1 MYGDNIFESSDYS
14 KLSKSHKTK
23 TDKKFKF
30 IDISYP
36 QIKKYIN
43 NNEIL
48 LSKYNTWIKLNK
60 VGEIAVCTNDNKYAG
75 HAIVG
80 TIDKSKGVIGSLFV
94 DYNYRGRGLS
104 NKLLEDAINKYG
116 GIELGVYA
124 DNAIAIKLYENHGFV
139 KIREYYYENELVYVM
154 RLKEY
159 TNTL

>member
-30 IDISYP
+30 IDFSSP
-36 QIKKYIN
+36 QILKYIN
-43 NNEIL
+43 KNKKL
-48 LSKYNTWIKLNK
+48 LNKYNDWINRNK
-60 VGEIAVCTNDNKYAG
+60 IGEIAICTNDNKYAG
-75 HAIVG
+75 HVMIG
-80 TIDKSKGVIGSLFV
+80 TVDNSKGVIGSLFV
-94 DYNYRGRGLS
+94 DSNYRGRGLS
-104 NKLLEDAINKYG
+104 NILLKDAINKYG